1 MDISPNS
8 ALIGIKNVYSNHQ
21 STHPA
26 PAQVQAVQQLSKVSK
41 GKPSCQGGKHNK
53 KLLVFLLIWVC
64 LPLPFVTGCA
74 GLSKNGAGAQ
84 STPSGP
90 PGGGNTSVN
99 VAIAKT
105 GVLSEP
111 IKYTGTTRPVR
122 EVSLRAQV
130 EGRLLNLNVGAG
142 DLVKQGQILAQ
153 VDDSILVTTLSQEQA
168 ELAALQSEVARA
180 ETQVSN
186 ARVRAEQARVQ
197 LNQARVDAARRATLG
212 GQGAIS
218 QQEAELAQ
226 TAAQTAEQSL
236 RSAIEQ
242 ISTEE
247 KAVAAAQRRVE
258 AQRAAVAQ
266 AGERRSYALLASPI
280 NGVVLEKVTE
290 PGNLVQPGGEILKLG
305 DFSQVNVMIFV
316 SDKELSTIRLGQSVQ
331 VTLDAFKN
339 EPLSGRVTRITPV
352 ADPTARQ
359 LPVEITIPNSNGQ
372 IGSGLRAEVNFE
384 PTTAPP
390 VVVPETALQEEGEQG
405 RGSRG
410 ARNQG
415 SRGAGEGEQGSK
427 GARNQGSKPKSSQ
440 GTVFVVT
447 GTGAQ
452 AKVQARR
459 VQLGDRAN
467 GKVEII
473 SGLKPGERFAARSSK
488 PLKDGAPVRL
498 SVLSEK

>member
-1 MDISPNS
+1 M
-8 ALIGIKNVYSNHQ
+8 YSNHQ

-41 GKPSCQGGKHNK
+41 GKPSCQGGKHNR

-111 IKYTGTTRPVR
+111 IEYTGTTKPVR

-226 TAAQTAEQSL
+226 TAAQTAEQGL

-305 DFSQVNVMIFV
+305 DFSQVKVVVMR
-316 SDKELSTIRLGQSVQ
+316 SETELSEIRLGQPVQ

-339 EPLSGRVTRITPV
+339 EPISGRVTRITP
-352 ADPTARQ
+352 AAALGLQ
-359 LPVEITIPNSNGQ
+359 LPIEITIPNSNGQ
-372 IGSGLRAEVNFE
+372 IGSGLMARVSFGA
-384 PTTAPP
+384 TAPR
-390 VVVPETALQEEGEQG
+390 VIVPETALQEEGEQG